1 MNATSRHAQF
11 RVTDLTGIQVQ
22 PSRLWTH
29 SLSWILFIAGVVL
42 YGQMSVARHK
52 ENPEDRVMPSVH
64 QLAQGI
70 KSSVL
75 ESAEEDDPVDPG
87 APFLVKLRQS
97 MLWKDTIASGRRFL
111 IALVLL
117 IPAVLLG
124 LHMAVFP
131 YAGAFFQRFVLFFDK
146 IVALSLLPIL
156 FIVFGIEEWSKIML
170 MVIGVA
176 PTLILDTSNI
186 ARSVPREQIV
196 KAFTL
201 NSSNFDVAYR
211 VVLKQI
217 LPQVINSVRLN
228 LKPLALFLFAGE
240 MIASSDG
247 LAYRIGMMRRHMGMD
262 IILPYLLWVALLLFL
277 MDALMRFANRR
288 LHPWYQPL

>member
-1 MNATSRHAQF
+1 MKSQF
-11 RVTDLTGIQVQ
+11 HPTDLVGVQVQ
-22 PSRLWTH
+22 PSRLWTQ
-29 SLSWILFIAGVVL
+29 SLSWVLFLVGVML
-42 YGQMSVARHK
+42 YAQMSIARHK
-52 ENPEDRVMPSVH
+52 ENPEDRVAPSAL
-64 QLAQGI
+64 QLIQGV
-70 KSSVL
+70 KTAVL
-75 ESAEEDDPVDPG
+75 EPAEEDDPVDAD
-87 APFLVKLRQS
+87 APLLEKVRHS
-97 MLWKDTIASGRRFL
+97 MLWKDTMASARRFL
-111 IALVLL
+111 IALALL

-131 YAGAFFQRFVLFFDK
+131 YFGAMFQRFVLFFDK

-156 FIVFGIEEWSKIML
+156 FIAFGIEEWSKIML

-176 PTLILDTSNI
+176 PTLILDTCNI
-186 ARSVPREQIV
+186 ARGVPREQIV

-201 NSSNFDVAYR
+201 KSTNFDVAYR
-211 VVLKQI
+211 IVLKQI

-240 MIASSDG
+240 MIASTDG
-247 LAYRIGMMRRHMGMD
+247 LAYRIAIMRRHMGMD

-277 MDALMRFANRR
+277 LDSVLRFANRR

>member
-1 MNATSRHAQF
+1 MKTSF
-11 RVTDLTGIQVQ
+11 RPADLADIQVR
-22 PSRLWTH
+22 PPRLWTQ
-29 SLSWILFIAGVVL
+29 SMSWVLFGLGIAL
-42 YGQMSVARHK
+42 YAQFSIARHK
-52 ENPEDRVMPSVH
+52 ENPEDRVVPSAH
-64 QLAQGI
+64 QLAQGM
-70 KSSVL
+70 KASLL
-75 ESAEEDDPVDPG
+75 EPAEEDDALNPDAGV
-87 APFLVKLRQS
+87 FERVRHS
-97 MLWKDTIASGRRFL
+97 MLWKDTVSSGRRFL
-111 IALVLL
+111 MALVLL
-117 IPAVLLG
+117 IPAILLG

-131 YAGAFFQRFVLFFDK
+131 YAGAVFLRFILFFDK

-176 PTLILDTSNI
+176 PTLILDTFNV
-186 ARSVPREQIV
+186 ARGVPREQVV

-201 NSSNFDVAYR
+201 KSTNLDVAYR

-217 LPQVINSVRLN
+217 LPQIINSVRLS

-240 MIASSDG
+240 MIAATDG
-247 LAYRIGMMRRHMGMD
+247 LAYRIALMRRHMGMD

-277 MDALMRFANRR
+277 LDAMLRIANRR